1 MVCPH
6 LISVIWLKLWPCLN
20 ANVPEKSKKFNSY
33 HASMPY
39 YIWFVLYIYLARK
52 EWVQNLRALL
62 TEILKRKYIWEW
74 KDYEIQELRVFN
86 ATKLLILYF
95 YTVCFLPIF
104 HILKNIFKKCNS
116 HTSKVLQYFDV
127 LYLAVST
134 LQFINWYYFRGIF

>member
-6 LISVIWLKLWPCLN
+6 LISVIWLKLWSCLN

-39 YIWFVLYIYLARK
+39 YIWFVNIWLERN
-52 EWVQNLRALL
+52 EFR
-62 TEILKRKYIWEW
+62 IWEHCW
-74 KDYEIQELRVFN
+74 LKFWRENISENEKTEIQELRVFN

-134 LQFINWYYFRGIF
+134 LHFINWYHFRGIF